1 MVAYKKGDVYVC
13 SDPKCNIEVTV
24 TKGCTE
30 ESCPVCEPMT
40 CCGKRMTKKKIMIK
54 KKNT

>member
-30 ESCPVCEPMT
+30 ESCPVCEPLT
-40 CCGKRMTKKKIMIK
+40 CCGKRMTKKK
-54 KKNT
+54 